1 MDYECVYRVT
11 ITLDAE
17 MKIEA
22 SDGDAAAEVAGSA
35 AMKTKLRDDL
45 KRQLEAY
52 APIKVEVQLMD
63 VVEV

>member
-1 MDYECVYRVT
+1 MDYECVYRVS
-11 ITLDAE
+11 ITLNAE
-17 MKIEA
+17 MKVDA

-45 KRQLEAY
+45 KRQLAAY
-52 APIKVEVQLMD
+52 APIKVEIELTD